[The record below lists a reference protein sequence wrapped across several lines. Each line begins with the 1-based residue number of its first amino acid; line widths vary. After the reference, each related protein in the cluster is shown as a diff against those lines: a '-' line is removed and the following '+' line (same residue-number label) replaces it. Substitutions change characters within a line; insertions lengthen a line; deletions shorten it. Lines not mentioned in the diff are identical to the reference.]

1 MQSINIQLPA
11 AIVSLITD
19 TGLAL
24 DTIAAQAAVELYGAS
39 HTEADLAAA
48 SAAVAQ
54 VAAVVIT
61 QSVAQYEQ
69 CVAAADVDT
78 LIFRALGHCERVSAE
93 AAGLDS
99 LAGDVFVGIDF
110 VASTSSDCLECL
122 GGFDQHR
129 GHKVITPG
137 YTVYYYYGGP
147 KDCVAAVFGHI
158 ETDASELCFEDLR
171 LED

>member
-24 DTIAAQAAVELYGAS
+24 DTIAAQAAVELFGAN
-39 HTEADLAAA
+39 HTDTDLAAA

-54 VAAVVIT
+54 VAAAVIA
-61 QSVAQYEQ
+61 QAEDQYEQ
-69 CVAAADVDT
+69 CVAATDVDT

-93 AAGLDS
+93 AAGLDP

-110 VASTSSDCLECL
+110 VASLSPDCLECL

-129 GHKVITPG
+129 GRKVSTPG
-137 YTVYYYYGGP
+137 YTVYYYGGP
-147 KDCVAAVFGHI
+147 NDCVAAVFGHI
-158 ETDASELCFEDLR
+158 ETDASELCLEDLR